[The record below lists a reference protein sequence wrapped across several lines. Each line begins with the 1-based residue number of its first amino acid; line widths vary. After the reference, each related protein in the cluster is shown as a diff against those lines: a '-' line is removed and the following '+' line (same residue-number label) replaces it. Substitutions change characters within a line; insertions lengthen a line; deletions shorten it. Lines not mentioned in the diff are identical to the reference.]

1 MEVRTRIHGN
11 IWLPQISAFM
21 LTLITL
27 AAACTQLQLP
37 KAEPFYSQSAPPPRQ
52 EFRWSNG
59 KAPKSLD
66 PAKAAAA
73 PETDIVR
80 AVFEGLT
87 DLDAKSLREIPGV
100 AERWKPSPDHK
111 TWTFFL
117 RKDARWS
124 NGEQV
129 TAGDFVRSWRRLA
142 DMRDKAANSYLFKN
156 IVGMGRLAATGPS
169 GDSGDFLGTPGSES
183 ELPLQQMSM
192 NTNTNGKPPVT
203 SPGNTTNPPVDP
215 KKMLSVPAKFG
226 VEAIDDQTL
235 QITLETPDKDFPRL
249 VANPVFRPV
258 YGDGTYFEKAAVDRS
273 IVTNGAFRIVEV
285 GNDSILLE
293 RAEYYWNREAIELER
308 VRFVHVDTAEK
319 ALVAYRAGS
328 IDAITNADF
337 EPLAL
342 KLLSP
347 YEDFRRTTHSALN
360 FYEFNLKNAP
370 FSDRRVREALAVAID
385 RDRLTEAE
393 LEGSVEAATKFLP
406 LSENKNRSL
415 SFDIEHARA
424 NLVAAGYPNGTG
436 FPVIRLLINRNDA
449 QQRIAR
455 SVARMWKQNLN
466 LETQIIVRPAVEAEA
481 ARAAGEYDLFRRGLV
496 LPSVDES
503 VSLAAIFDLAAR
515 KTEIESRLALIE
527 KEKSEREAAK
537 TPKIV
542 TSGPLAVDQPV
553 VADELLDEVKSPEK
567 AFTELDALFEVR
579 AIPLYFPKSYSLV
592 KPYVLGFE
600 MNGLDAPSLKVVSI
614 DSTWQPKT
622 PAKES

>member
-203 SPGNTTNPPVDP
+203 PPGNTANPPLDP
-215 KKMLSVPAKFG
+215 KKMLSVAAKFG